1 MTLFDFLSGAI
12 TLGFLVAALFFLRF
26 WRKTRDGL
34 FLAFAMSFALL
45 GIGQGV
51 QALANI
57 PQEERSYIYLIRL
70 AAFTIILI
78 AIFRK
83 NRASGRAD

>member
-1 MTLFDFLSGAI
+1 MNLFDFLSGAI

-26 WRKTRDGL
+26 WRRTRDGL
-34 FLAFAMSFALL
+34 FLSFAMSFALL
-45 GIGQGV
+45 GVGQGA

-70 AAFTIILI
+70 AAFTLILI

-83 NRASGRAD
+83 NRASGRAG

>member
-12 TLGFLVAALFFLRF
+12 TLGFLVAGLFFLRF

-45 GIGQGV
+45 GVGQAV

-70 AAFTIILI
+70 AAFTLILVS
-78 AIFRK
+78 IFCK
-83 NRASGRAD
+83 NRSSGRIG

>member
-12 TLGFLVAALFFLRF
+12 TLGFLIAGLFFLRF

-70 AAFTIILI
+70 AAFTLILI

-83 NRASGRAD
+83 NRASGRAG